1 MKKVIIKNKA
11 GSVIGENE
19 VEDEQAFLE
28 QLKIS
33 SPYGKPAHDE
43 AVFDVDGKTIID
55 TIHHKAEYTVEVLDI
70 TAEVEA
76 ERTKKKAKHADR
88 LSRIEQLKAINWA
101 EIDTVKE
108 LKEIVKL
115 LAKEAIKDDE

>member
-1 MKKVIIKNKA
+1 MKKFKA
-11 GSVIGENE
+11 IRVSTGKVMSEWDSDLADEKYYEENW
-19 VEDEQAFLE
+19 
-28 QLKIS
+28 
-33 SPYGKPAHDE
+33 GKPAHDE

-55 TIHHKAEYTVEVLDI
+55 VIHHKAEYTVEVLDI
-70 TAEVEA
+70 TDELKA
-76 ERTKKKAKHADR
+76 ERTKKETKHADR

-115 LAKEAIKDDE
+115 LAKEAIKDEE

>member
-11 GSVIGENE
+11 GSVISESK
-19 VEDEQAFLE
+19 VEDEQVFLE

-43 AVFDVDGKTIID
+43 AIFDVDGKTIID
-55 TIHHKAEYTVEVLDI
+55 TIHHEAEYIVEVLDI
-70 TAEVEA
+70 TEELKA
-76 ERTKKKAKHADR
+76 ERTKKETKHADR
-88 LSRIEQLKAINWA
+88 LTRIEQLKAINWA

-108 LKEIVKL
+108 LREIVKL
-115 LAKEAIKDDE
+115 LAKEAIKDEE